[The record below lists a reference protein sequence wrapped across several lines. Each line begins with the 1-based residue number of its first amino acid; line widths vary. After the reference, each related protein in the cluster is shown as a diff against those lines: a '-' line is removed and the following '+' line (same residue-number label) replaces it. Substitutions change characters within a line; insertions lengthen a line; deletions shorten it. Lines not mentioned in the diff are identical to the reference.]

1 MKFPIVISSWTE
13 LIGLQTA
20 IAEDLS
26 KDEFNVDNVEA
37 MRITGKSES
46 TLKRYRDSNQLD
58 YKQDKEGGKVYY
70 RRRDLLIIKK
80 FK

>member
-1 MKFPIVISSWTE
+1 MKFPIVIESWTE
-13 LIGLQTA
+13 LIGLQNA

-26 KDEFNVDNVEA
+26 KDEFSVDNVEA

-70 RRRDLLIIKK
+70 RRRDLLTIKK